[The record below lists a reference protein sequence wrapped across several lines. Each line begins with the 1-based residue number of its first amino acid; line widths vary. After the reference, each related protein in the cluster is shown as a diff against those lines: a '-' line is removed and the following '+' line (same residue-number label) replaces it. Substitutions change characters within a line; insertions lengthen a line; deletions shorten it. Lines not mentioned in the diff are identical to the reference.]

1 MTTLAATLLA
11 TLALLLAGSALPK
24 LRLALADQNHPEA
37 PERLLGS
44 LRRLI
49 VGTGLGVVAAGVF
62 SGQSW
67 LLLFGLVFL
76 VEEIFECSVHLGIA
90 RTPAPGTKSRRSG
103 PRSAPSIF

>member
-11 TLALLLAGSALPK
+11 TLGLLLAGGAIPR
-24 LRLALADQNHPEA
+24 LRLALADQNHPET
-37 PERLLGS
+37 PERLLGA

-76 VEEIFECSVHLGIA
+76 VEEIVECSVHLGIA
-90 RTPAPGTKSRRSG
+90 RHGAAARRAVRG
-103 PRSAPSIF
+103 ETRAR